1 MRINRRE
8 AMAFGASSL
17 AVLGIGAP
25 AIAQGKVPAHGEVR
39 GYEDLQV
46 LARALS
52 TAPFEPPRKLPERF
66 ARLSHDEYMA
76 MRLAKGG
83 KFWSDTDLPFRIAPF
98 HGGWLFTRAVDLFE
112 IKPDRTEAMTFDPAR
127 FDYPDGSPSPE
138 EAAQLAY
145 TGFRIFDRFDFER
158 DMAAFLG
165 ASYFRAVGGDMQY
178 GLSARGLAIDTSR
191 FGEEEFPYFTAFW
204 FERPKP
210 GNAAMTVLALLDSGS
225 TTGAYKFTI
234 EPGGNTIFD
243 VAATIY
249 PRRTLNGI
257 GIAPITSMYLYGEND
272 YRSRDDF
279 RPEVHDS
286 DGLMM
291 RTGAGEWIWRPLQ
304 NPSVPRVNSF
314 QDTQPSG
321 FGLVQRDRNF
331 DHYLD
336 DGVYYDRRP
345 NLWIEPSG
353 DWGKGRIELVELP
366 AHDETVDNLAAY
378 WRPEQVP
385 DPDNPMSFS
394 YRMHWGSVMPD
405 RLPGPGRTIATRTG
419 LGGIPGQERNG
430 RIRKFVIDF
439 KGGDLDR
446 LSSDSPVEPVITAVG
461 AEIIK
466 PAARPLEELGAWRME
481 FDLDPIG
488 QGSVDLRAF
497 LRSHGGALTETW
509 SYQWRENDDL

>member
-1 MRINRRE
+1 
-8 AMAFGASSL
+8 
-17 AVLGIGAP
+17 
-25 AIAQGKVPAHGEVR
+25 
-39 GYEDLQV
+39 
-46 LARALS
+46 
-52 TAPFEPPRKLPERF
+52 
-66 ARLSHDEYMA
+66 
-76 MRLAKGG
+76 
-83 KFWSDTDLPFRIAPF
+83 
-98 HGGWLFTRAVDLFE
+98 
-112 IKPDRTEAMTFDPAR
+112 
-127 FDYPDGSPSPE
+127 
-138 EAAQLAY
+138 
-145 TGFRIFDRFDFER
+145 
-158 DMAAFLG
+158 
-165 ASYFRAVGGDMQY
+165 
-178 GLSARGLAIDTSR
+178 
-191 FGEEEFPYFTAFW
+191 
-204 FERPKP
+204 
-210 GNAAMTVLALLDSGS
+210 MTVLALLDSGS

-488 QGSVDLRAF
+488 QGS
-497 LRSHGGALTETW
+497 HGGALTETW